1 MGLRILMTDES
12 TSLATGAAISIR
24 EVRPGDLHVIT
35 AIYAHAVRHGTAS
48 FEIEPPDETVM
59 RQRQQ
64 SLTGAGYPYI
74 VAVQAETVVG
84 YAYAGPYRARPAY
97 RRSVENSVYVAPH
110 LHRRGVGRR
119 LLARLIADCEARDFR
134 QMIAVIGDSAHQA
147 PSIGLHRAAG
157 FHLVGVLD
165 AVGFK
170 FGRWLDTAIM
180 QRTLGLGAAQIPS
193 S

>member
-1 MGLRILMTDES
+1 MNDEPTSSGTRTAILV
-12 TSLATGAAISIR
+12 R
-24 EVRPGDLHVIT
+24 EVRPEDLPVIT
-35 AIYAHAVRHGTAS
+35 AIYADAVLHGTAS
-48 FEIEPPDETVM
+48 FEIEPPDETAM

-64 SLTGAGYPYI
+64 GLTGAGYPYI
-74 VAVQAETVVG
+74 VAVQGGTVVG

-97 RRSVENSVYVAPH
+97 RWSVENSVYVAPTIQ
-110 LHRRGVGRR
+110 RRGVGRA
-119 LLARLIADCEARDFR
+119 LLTQLIADCEARDFR
-134 QMIAVIGDSAHQA
+134 QMIAVIGDSEHQA

-157 FHLVGVLD
+157 FNLVGVLD

-180 QRTLGLGAAQIPS
+180 QRSLGLGAAQRPS

>member
-1 MGLRILMTDES
+1 MDLRVLMNDEP
-12 TSLATGAAISIR
+12 TSSGTRAVVSIR
-24 EVRPGDLHVIT
+24 EVRPEDVAVIT
-35 AIYAHAVRHGTAS
+35 AIYAHAVLHGTAS
-48 FEIEPPDETVM
+48 FEIEPPDETAM
-59 RQRQQ
+59 RRRQQ

-97 RRSVENSVYVAPH
+97 RWSVENSVYVAPYI
-110 LHRRGVGRR
+110 HRRGIGRA
-119 LLARLIADCEARDFR
+119 LLAQLIAECEARDFR

-157 FHLVGVLD
+157 FHFVGVLD

-180 QRTLGLGAAQIPS
+180 QRALGLGAAQIPS